1 MSFWIPILALI
12 GLADASYLLYKK
24 LRKEKLVC
32 FIWDDC
38 DKVTKSKY
46 GYLLGI
52 PNEFFGVG
60 FYLFALALFVISLL
74 GNTMILGFPLLFLLL
89 FAVIPASLV
98 SLYLLFVQAFI
109 LREWCEWCILSAI
122 INFLILFLALS

>member
-24 LRKEKLVC
+24 LKKEKLVC
-32 FIWDDC
+32 FFWDDC

-46 GYLLGI
+46 GYFLGV
-52 PNEFFGVG
+52 PNEVSGIG
-60 FYLFALALFVISLL
+60 FYLFVLVLFVLSLL
-74 GNTMILGFPLLFLLL
+74 GSTISLGLPLITLLL
-89 FAVIPASLV
+89 FAAIPASLA

-109 LREWCEWCILSAI
+109 LKEWCEWCILSAVV
-122 INFLILFLALS
+122 NFLILLLVLF